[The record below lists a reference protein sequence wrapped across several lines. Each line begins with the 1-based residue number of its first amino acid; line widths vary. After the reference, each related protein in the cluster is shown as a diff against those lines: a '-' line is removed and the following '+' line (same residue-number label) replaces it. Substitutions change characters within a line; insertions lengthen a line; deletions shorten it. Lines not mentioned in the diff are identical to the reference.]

1 MDLSQLTDSE
11 LQQLSNV
18 GNFAAIGELANR
30 RNSIVRNLEI
40 DPQGDIKTF
49 NMSQDNLKSNIV
61 EDNDLESQNAG
72 EFQPEEKGIISL
84 RDIVGDIV
92 SKGAAGF
99 KDIAGRSIAS
109 QALAG
114 AGAMFNPYLAVA
126 GGITGLLGGGD
137 LFNSPYIGAGA
148 ATVDEYG
155 NMYSAEQLDQMNAR
169 GGYYTDP
176 ARASRRRDKSIET
189 FRARNA
195 EVKGRYANLLAQ
207 QAKENT
213 AKQSAFDKLNAIR
226 QQNDSDSMSGGPG
239 ETTSGT
245 FGSSVNDSS
254 TFSDYS

>member
-18 GNFAAIGELANR
+18 GNFAAMGELANR

-49 NMSQDNLKSNIV
+49 NMSQGNLKSNIV

-109 QALAG
+109 QALGG
-114 AGAMFNPYLAVA
+114 AGGMIFGPIGALA
-126 GGITGLLGGGD
+126 GGLAGLFKGGD
-137 LFNSPYIGAGA
+137 LFDGGGGMAPDLQRSLYGEYGADSIGRLGSGIMAGYNPRAGNLLNRAVQRRQNVLRSMKNIPGYKGLNYDPLTDFINKQVKEQTKYYGGTGATDVTGSSDYTSTGSPTSMGSAQGGAG
-148 ATVDEYG
+148 
-155 NMYSAEQLDQMNAR
+155 
-169 GGYYTDP
+169 
-176 ARASRRRDKSIET
+176 
-189 FRARNA
+189 
-195 EVKGRYANLLAQ
+195 GRPY
-207 QAKENT
+207 
-213 AKQSAFDKLNAIR
+213 
-226 QQNDSDSMSGGPG
+226 
-239 ETTSGT
+239 
-245 FGSSVNDSS
+245 
-254 TFSDYS
+254 